1 MVETA
6 ANLNAIKPP
15 SRHPRSG
22 TGPYWIGRQQGVG
35 AGFLEGETM
44 INLLIRTIEL
54 AVSTPFRAF
63 AAIRAIP
70 RYGFDCLDEPIH
82 GEDR

>member
-1 MVETA
+1 
-6 ANLNAIKPP
+6 
-15 SRHPRSG
+15 
-22 TGPYWIGRQQGVG
+22 
-35 AGFLEGETM
+35 M

-63 AAIRAIP
+63 ATIRAT

-82 GEDR
+82 DEDR

>member
-1 MVETA
+1 VE
-6 ANLNAIKPP
+6 
-15 SRHPRSG
+15 G
-22 TGPYWIGRQQGVG
+22 
-35 AGFLEGETM
+35 GFLEGETM

-82 GEDR
+82 DEDR